1 MNENEFQT
9 EGIQNTEGTQ
19 MSEKID
25 IELLRMWNLRDL
37 FTFKINLDEIIFDLF
52 IALYLMFLPLDKI
65 IHGIEGNNSILLVV
79 LKILIVTVIAY
90 LFSKFLNDLTIMVYA
105 IHNSLPKR
113 KNELLL
119 NVNENGRISTNSGI
133 LNTTRIIFAMVFLF
147 LSIML
152 PVLGTSTFSSAY
164 QSLAADY
171 LGQVLFF
178 VVLGYALLIFIFS
191 LSGNFYFALAFTLM
205 VMGAA
210 IIFFFFA
217 YLFMRIVSVS
227 NRLYRILLIIA
238 FIFLIFVFLFLID
251 YLADKV
257 ENFGKKIKTFYKKLK
272 NKMGEKTLK
281 TVGILIRSIFIATL
295 LSLYTMLIYRFFGKD
310 LNILALFFS
319 GIIPV
324 RIMLLL
330 KLPINPIN
338 FIIGM
343 LVILGILAW

>member
-9 EGIQNTEGTQ
+9 EGTQNTEGTQ

-25 IELLRMWNLRDL
+25 IELLRMWKFRDL
-37 FTFKINLDEIIFDLF
+37 FTFKINLDEIVFDLF

-65 IHGIEGNNSILLVV
+65 IHGMEGNNSILLVV

-90 LFSKFLNDLTIMVYA
+90 LFSTFLNDLTIMIYA
-105 IHNSLPKR
+105 IHNSLSKR

-119 NVNENGRISTNSGI
+119 NVDEKGRISTNSRV
-133 LNTTRIIFAMVFLF
+133 LNTTKIIFAMVFLF

-152 PVLGTSTFSSAY
+152 PVLGTSTFSSGY
-164 QSLAADY
+164 PSLDSEDY
-171 LGQVLFF
+171 LGQILFF
-178 VVLGYALLIFIFS
+178 VVEGYALVLFIFS
-191 LSGNFYFALAFTLM
+191 LIFENFYDTLM
-205 VMGAA
+205 STLQIMGGVT
-210 IIFFFFA
+210 IFFISI
-217 YLFMRIVSVS
+217 YLLLVSIYK
-227 NRLYRILLIIA
+227 LIA
-238 FIFLIFVFLFLID
+238 FIAFIFVFLFLIA
-251 YLADKV
+251 YLGDKLV
-257 ENFGKKIKTFYKKLK
+257 NFVKKIYKNLK

-295 LSLYTMLIYRFFGKD
+295 LSLYTMIIYRFFGKD

-324 RIMLLL
+324 RIMLLF